1 MLMIQLNMTES
12 IKSQE
17 NSPHQTLICEPEQT
31 IKHSKKK
38 IKSDSSNKAT
48 SN

>member
-1 MLMIQLNMTES
+1 LKKIRDL
-12 IKSQE
+12 E
-17 NSPHQTLICEPEQT
+17 NLPNETLICEPEQT

-38 IKSDSSNKAT
+38 IKSELCKKAT